1 MTCQQCGL
9 GYCFVH
15 ANAHPPHESCR
26 AYERRTKAAA
36 KENQR
41 FIKQV
46 SKKCPHCKVP
56 TQKGDGC
63 NHMTCSQCRGHWCWI
78 CGTKVKSGGSEH
90 FSPFNPFGCGFGMM
104 VGNNFIHQSYARTF
118 LHFMALFAGKVALV
132 PFYLSGIAMALPW
145 FFVMCVLCLPSI
157 CIGNRRGAFY
167 IQVYQCLT
175 EHDSYDG
182 LPFSVIVFMLAFW
195 PTAFFGIARR
205 AETD

>member
-1 MTCQQCGL
+1 MRECPHPGCSHRQAGQPAHPAMTCQQCGL

-104 VGNNFIHQSYARTF
+104 VGWATRTATKAC
-118 LHFMALFAGKVALV
+118 L
-132 PFYLSGIAMALPW
+132 LSLPLLSS
-145 FFVMCVLCLPSI
+145 LCSSW
-157 CIGNRRGAFY
+157 CSHA
-167 IQVYQCLT
+167 
-175 EHDSYDG
+175 
-182 LPFSVIVFMLAFW
+182 LAFPGANGW
-195 PTAFFGIARR
+195 LLVCCLLQ
-205 AETD
+205 